1 MEKNGVV
8 IFVSFFLVDGFWALF
23 WQSFEVLHFSLLFK
37 F

>member
-8 IFVSFFLVDGFWALF
+8 ISVSFFLVDGFWALF
-23 WQSFEVLHFSLLFK
+23 CQVLHFSLLFK

>member
-1 MEKNGVV
+1 MGKNGVV

-23 WQSFEVLHFSLLFK
+23 RQSFEVLHFSLLFV